1 MIPDR
6 ILECVPN
13 FSEGRDLD
21 KINAIAAEI
30 EGVEGVKLLHVDP
43 GYDAN
48 RTVMTFAGVPEAVV
62 EASFKAVKKAS
73 EVIDMRLH
81 EGVHPRFGATDVL
94 PLVPVRGVSMDE
106 TVTLARNLGR
116 RIGKELGIHVYCY
129 EFAAFDEKRRN
140 LANCRA
146 GEYEGLSEKLQN
158 PLWTPDYGPVEFNAH
173 TGAIAVGARNFLI
186 AYNINLGTNDVKI
199 AQKIAGEVRESGR
212 WVTFQNVSGEIQ
224 KEHIPGLL
232 KGVKAIG
239 WYIPNYH
246 KAQVSTN
253 IINVSKAPLHIVYE
267 EVKRR
272 ASFYGIAV
280 TGSELIGLVPLSV
293 MVNAAEFYFPGET
306 GKKEIIKLLER
317 VSDKLG
323 LNDLFPFQLQERVL
337 EFAIEY

>member
-62 EASFKAVKKAS
+62 DAAFRAVKKAS

-81 EGVHPRFGATDVL
+81 KGVHPRFGATDVL
-94 PLVPVRGVSMDE
+94 PLVPVRGVLMDE
-106 TVTLARNLGR
+106 TVSFARNLGQ
-116 RIGKELGIHVYCY
+116 RIGEELGIHVFCY
-129 EFAAFDEKRRN
+129 EFAAFEEKRRN

-146 GEYEGLSEKLQN
+146 GEYEGLPEKLSDPQ
-158 PLWTPDYGPVEFNAH
+158 WKPDYGPMTFN
-173 TGAIAVGARNFLI
+173 TQSGAVAVGARNFLV
-186 AYNINLGTNDVKI
+186 AYNINLDTNDVKI
-199 AQKIAGEVRESGR
+199 AQKIAVEIRESGR
-212 WVTFQNVSGEIQ
+212 WVTSQNISGEIQ
-224 KEHIPGLL
+224 KKHLPGLL

-239 WYIPNYH
+239 WYMPNYRRV
-246 KAQVSTN
+246 QVSTN
-253 IINVSKAPLHIVYE
+253 IIDIDKAPVHLVYE
-267 EVKRR
+267 EVKKR
-272 ASFYGIAV
+272 ASFYGIPV

-293 MVNAAEFYFPGET
+293 MVNAAEFYFPGEA
-306 GKKEIIKLLER
+306 GKKEITKLLER
-317 VSDKLG
+317 VSDELG
-323 LNDLFPFQLQERVL
+323 LSDLFPFQLQERVL
-337 EFAIEY
+337 EFAIGY